1 MSIQEITTALTE
13 KVAGKKAFGK
23 KIKFSLDGQTIHL
36 DGTTEPPTVSNDD
49 KPCDVTISA
58 SQEDFKK
65 LMDKSLNAQMAF
77 MSGKI
82 KLQGDMMAAMA
93 LQNLF

>member
-1 MSIQEITTALTE
+1 MSIQEITAALAA
-13 KVAGKKAFGK
+13 KVASAQPFGK
-23 KIKFSLDGQTIHL
+23 KIKFSLDGQTIYL
-36 DGTTEPPTVSNDD
+36 DGTTTPPSVSNDD
-49 KPCDVTISA
+49 NAADVTISA
-58 SQEDFKK
+58 TMDDFKK

-93 LQNLF
+93 RQKIF

>member
-1 MSIQEITTALTE
+1 MSIQEITTALAE
-13 KVAGKKAFGK
+13 KVSSAQPFGK
-23 KIKFSLDGQTIHL
+23 KIKFSLDGQTIYL
-36 DGTTEPPTVSNDD
+36 DGTTTPPSVSNDD
-49 KPCDVTISA
+49 NAADVTISA
-58 SQEDFKK
+58 TMEDFKK

-93 LQNLF
+93 LQKIF